1 MELPPPVIGRVPTML
16 TTDDCIYATAVE
28 GKILDLKVTAYSLLS
43 RVHQILTRVLFDFSV
58 FWLPRVQRRRPNDS
72 LGLIVQEGLL

>member
-28 GKILDLKVTAYSLLS
+28 GKILDLKVTTYSS
-43 RVHQILTRVLFDFSV
+43 SDKDSQSTDTSV
-58 FWLPRVQRRRPNDS
+58 SQT
-72 LGLIVQEGLL
+72 